1 MGVPDALAKR
11 IDEAERKAKEAA
23 EKLKQLKAR
32 KSAIDARQKAIEAKR
47 SQAVENR
54 LKFEVGGLVKIAGL
68 MTMDP
73 GALLGAL
80 LIEADKLQDAEYLAA
95 AKRRG
100 AGVLASR
107 KAASNPAA
115 PISGDER
122 SD

>member
-1 MGVPDALAKR
+1 MGIPDALAKR

-47 SQAVENR
+47 SQAAENR

-68 MTMDP
+68 LALDP

-80 LIEADKLQDAEYLAA
+80 LIEADKLRDAEYLAA
-95 AKRRG
+95 AKLRG
-100 AGVLASR
+100 DGVLADR
-107 KAASNPAA
+107 KAAPNLVGA
-115 PISGDER
+115 ISGEVK
-122 SD
+122 